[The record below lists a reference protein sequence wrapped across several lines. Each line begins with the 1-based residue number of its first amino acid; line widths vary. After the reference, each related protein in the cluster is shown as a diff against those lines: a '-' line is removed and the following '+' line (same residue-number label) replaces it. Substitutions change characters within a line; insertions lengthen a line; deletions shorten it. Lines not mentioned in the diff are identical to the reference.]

1 MRTAST
7 GQTQNR
13 VGSRE
18 GLAQT
23 LPFAGVMKTGI
34 TVSVLAVLIGTT
46 LFAQTG
52 DASGFTPARRLSGST
67 PSLPSPNT
75 IGSIEE
81 SLDLTVDATGHV
93 RGVTAAQATAGPSLV
108 SRAVADWRFQ
118 PATESGAA
126 VASRVLV
133 AAIFRAPAWYND
145 ATSAAA
151 PVELAGRSS
160 EIPFPT
166 ATVAP
171 VYPPLAV
178 ADAVAI
184 VEVMVDPHGHV
195 SSARLVQGAPGFE
208 SAALSAARAW
218 SFQPAQRHGQP
229 VSAYAYLV
237 FGFRRPVS

>member
-1 MRTAST
+1 
-7 GQTQNR
+7 
-13 VGSRE
+13 
-18 GLAQT
+18 
-23 LPFAGVMKTGI
+23 MKSGM

-67 PSLPSPNT
+67 PSLPSPNA
-75 IGSIEE
+75 IESIEE
-81 SLDLTVDATGHV
+81 SLELTVDATGHV
-93 RGVTAAQATAGPSLV
+93 RGITAAQATPGPSLV

-118 PATESGAA
+118 PATASGAA

-133 AAIFRAPAWYND
+133 AAIFRAPEWYDD
-145 ATSAAA
+145 ATSSTA
-151 PVELAGRSS
+151 PVELADRSS

-166 ATVAP
+166 ATIPP
-171 VYPPLAV
+171 VYPPLAI

-184 VEVMVDPHGHV
+184 VEVLVAPDGHV
-195 SSARLVQGAPGFE
+195 SAARVVNNAPGFE
-208 SAALSAARAW
+208 SAASSAARAW
-218 SFQPAQRHGQP
+218 SFQPARRHGQA